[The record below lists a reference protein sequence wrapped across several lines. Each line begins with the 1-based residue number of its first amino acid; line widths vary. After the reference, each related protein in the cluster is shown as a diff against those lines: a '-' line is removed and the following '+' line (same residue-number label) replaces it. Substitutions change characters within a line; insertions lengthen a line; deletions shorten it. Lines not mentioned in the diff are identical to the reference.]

1 MVSVAC
7 LVLRVF
13 QTEEQLEELV
23 EERRRSGDEH
33 CHHHLWHL
41 REGLEVDDVLPAGG
55 ALVDLVPRPGQ
66 VVAQVVEVPLRGA
79 VPVDDQGPRPQVDVV
94 QLRLGLHEPQLEV
107 GCKMVES

>member
-1 MVSVAC
+1 MNLY
-7 LVLRVF
+7 LVFRVF
-13 QTEEQLEELV
+13 QTEEQLKELV
-23 EERRRSGDEH
+23 EERGWPGDEH
-33 CHHHLWHL
+33 CHHHPWHL